1 MIRIKTNNKSKSMND
16 DQETSQPE
24 SMDICQIR
32 RRIEE
37 HLEKKRYREE
47 QVFAKAEYEVK

>member
-24 SMDICQIR
+24 SKDICQIR